1 MIFWIADWF
10 AMLNHKMGGDLNA
23 IQTMGEYFIE
33 VWKAVGMDMSR
44 VRFLWA
50 SKEILK
56 RSDEYWALVLDIA
69 VKFNITRIKRC
80 IEIMG
85 RKKENDDLKA
95 SSILYPIMQAADIF
109 FLGVDICQLGLDQRK
124 VNMLAREYAALTNRK
139 PPIII
144 SHTMLPGLK
153 QDQEKMSKSDPNSA
167 IFTEDSEEDIA
178 KKIRMAYC
186 PPGVIEGNP
195 ILSYF
200 KFIVCNNMSSIIIK
214 LENGNEAEFTS
225 YNDMADAYKQNRISP
240 QELKSSL
247 TKYLNLLL
255 QPVRDHFAQNPKAR
269 QLYAKVEKLRFTK

>member
-1 MIFWIADWF
+1 
-10 AMLNHKMGGDLNA
+10 
-23 IQTMGEYFIE
+23 
-33 VWKAVGMDMSR
+33 
-44 VRFLWA
+44 
-50 SKEILK
+50 
-56 RSDEYWALVLDIA
+56 
-69 VKFNITRIKRC
+69 
-80 IEIMG
+80 
-85 RKKENDDLKA
+85 
-95 SSILYPIMQAADIF
+95 
-109 FLGVDICQLGLDQRK
+109 
-124 VNMLAREYAALTNRK
+124 
-139 PPIII
+139 
-144 SHTMLPGLK
+144 
-153 QDQEKMSKSDPNSA
+153 MSKSDPNSA

-240 QELKSSL
+240 QELKNSL

-269 QLYAKVEKLRFTK
+269 QLYAKVEKLRITK